1 MQRTFKGGLHIHD
14 YKEFTNSK
22 SIKEIESASVY
33 VFPLQQHIGA
43 PLEATVK
50 KGDYVKVGDV
60 IADNKEAFI
69 AVPLHSSVS
78 GKVIAVEPRVHTS
91 GVKITSVVI
100 ENDGLFVMNNDLS
113 PKNPFEMT
121 SDDRDR

>member
-1 MQRTFKGGLHIHD
+1 MLKTFKGGLHIND

-22 SIKEIESASVY
+22 PIKKINGGSVY

-60 IADNKEAFI
+60 IADNKEAFV

-78 GKVIAVEPRVHTS
+78 GTVMAVEPRVHTS
-91 GVKITSVVI
+91 GVKITSVVV
-100 ENDGLFVMNNDLS
+100 ENDGLFAL
-113 PKNPFEMT
+113 KE
-121 SDDRDR
+121 